1 MSDEKKF
8 PPADP
13 SPQHLLGLPP
23 LSAFPYVESLDRP
36 FDEKQF
42 AVDMTMALEAKNAP
56 VHPPFTSEAFKKAFA
71 AMKDRRRPSGHIVM
85 PVSVAA
91 AARMDVNALPV
102 VAVDFGDVTEEEA
115 KTSRVVEIING
126 KAQISVPIFP
136 KETDK

>member
-1 MSDEKKF
+1 MSDDAMSDEKKF

-56 VHPPFTSEAFKKAFA
+56 VHPPITSEAFKKAFQD
-71 AMKDRRRPSGHIVM
+71 MIDRRPS
-85 PVSVAA
+85 SAW
-91 AARMDVNALPV
+91 RKALLP
-102 VAVDFGDVTEEEA
+102 AIDD
-115 KTSRVVEIING
+115 
-126 KAQISVPIFP
+126 KAGTLVPIFP
-136 KETDK
+136 KETDE